1 MVAADDSSVR
11 SPGVLAPEIFA
22 AEVIS
27 ALKALVGIRVAPL
40 DRRVSDLFDEVNI
53 RGSAAVL
60 CVRSR
65 RAESEARDAGLFMP
79 PVKRSRFLARP
90 TPAMPSVL
98 RETDSFLEFSSRE
111 AVLDSGA
118 RAGFSTCT
126 EEEAICDSVVERR
139 GVIVTDVGLEML
151 GSV

>member
-11 SPGVLAPEIFA
+11 SPGIWAPEIFA

-27 ALKALVGIRVAPL
+27 DLKALVGIRVAPL
-40 DRRVSDLFDEVNI
+40 DRRVTDLFDEVSI
-53 RGSAAVL
+53 GESVAAL

-79 PVKRSRFLARP
+79 PVKRSRFFARP

-98 RETDSFLEFSSRE
+98 RDTESVFEFSSRA

-118 RAGFSTCT
+118 RAGLST
-126 EEEAICDSVVERR
+126 
-139 GVIVTDVGLEML
+139 
-151 GSV
+151 